1 MDIHTKFVHLQL
13 NVKGSWFLLA
23 KWISLETQM
32 YKGKIDTF
40 SIILFASKP
49 PSKGTFS
56 RCLAVSCLCAHTRT
70 FYICPWHTTPTS
82 NTWWDFQDRS
92 LRDWGTWS
100 KMTWVKSRYDRND
113 FCFLFDRFVI
123 LGKNRKKKRENVTLR
138 LGGLLCN
145 SSLWRSLRIQ
155 NQSSTNSMYAN
166 NTSLKKLLL
175 FRSTLEKHLHL
186 HWKDE
191 QSVSFAQPQLK
202 RYS

>member
-56 RCLAVSCLCAHTRT
+56 RCLAVSCLCAHTHT

-123 LGKNRKKKRENVTLR
+123 LSRNRKKKEKMWLYDLVVFCATA
-138 LGGLLCN
+138 LCGDHYE
-145 SSLWRSLRIQ
+145 SKI
-155 NQSSTNSMYAN
+155 NQ
-166 NTSLKKLLL
+166 
-175 FRSTLEKHLHL
+175 
-186 HWKDE
+186 
-191 QSVSFAQPQLK
+191 AQILCMLITPL
-202 RYS
+202 